1 MKKIAIALGA
11 ASVVLMSFTA
21 ATVKADDLSCR
32 YSISGSGRSHIFET
46 REDVGPSRLGI
57 TAHELARRRAIE
69 SWKAKVS
76 ELCPHHSTSYWRALD
91 KAFDCDAGA
100 GNRQCVFTARPSRK
114 ILG

>member
-1 MKKIAIALGA
+1 MKTAILAGAGVLAVALAGMPA
-11 ASVVLMSFTA
+11 AN
-21 ATVKADDLSCR
+21 ADDLACKF
-32 YSISGSGRSHIFET
+32 SIVGSGRSHIAET
-46 REDVGPSRLGI
+46 REDIGPSRLGI
-57 TAHELARRRAIE
+57 TADELARRRAVE

-76 ELCPHHSTSYWRALD
+76 AYCPRYSTSYWRAHD